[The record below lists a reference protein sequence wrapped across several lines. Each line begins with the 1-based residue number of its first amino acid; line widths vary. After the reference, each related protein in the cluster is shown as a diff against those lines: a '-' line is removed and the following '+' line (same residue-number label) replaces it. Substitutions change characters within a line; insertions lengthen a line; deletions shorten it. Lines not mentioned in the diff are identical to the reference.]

1 MAALTDATLLCA
13 LNAVD
18 FVRYRRSQIV
28 RARHKR
34 PRFGLWPRLFAKL
47 VCVLL
52 ADRSQETEV

>member
-1 MAALTDATLLCA
+1 MAAVTDATLLCA

-18 FVRYRRSQIV
+18 LCDKSELNSFVHATS
-28 RARHKR
+28 
-34 PRFGLWPRLFAKL
+34 PRFGLWPLLFAKL

>member
-1 MAALTDATLLCA
+1 MAALADATLLWA
-13 LNAVD
+13 LKAVD
-18 FVRYRRSQIV
+18 LCDKMRYQIV

-34 PRFGLWPRLFAKL
+34 PRFGLWPLLFAKL

>member
-18 FVRYRRSQIV
+18 LCDKCELKSFVHGV
-28 RARHKR
+28 RGAAVLGHL
-34 PRFGLWPRLFAKL
+34 PKL